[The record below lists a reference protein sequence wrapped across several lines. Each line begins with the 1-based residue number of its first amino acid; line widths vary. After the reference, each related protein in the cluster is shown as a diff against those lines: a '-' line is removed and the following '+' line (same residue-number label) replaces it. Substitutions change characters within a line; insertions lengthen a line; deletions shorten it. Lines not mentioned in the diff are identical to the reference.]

1 MTRESYVVSK
11 NGLTHRVIRL
21 YHTHG
26 LRKTLKAVWLSFIWR
41 IFDPILL
48 RRMKLD
54 EPFTFNGRQY
64 RYNRS
69 MYERAIELP
78 IIINIIQEEFKDR
91 KINMLEVGNVL
102 SDPKYELPSG
112 IIIPAHDIVDKYEKR
127 PGVISKDIMDYW
139 PEGKMYDLIVS
150 ISTIEHIGFD
160 DDDRNP
166 DKIPQTI
173 ERLKAMLAPGGKF
186 VFTVPTGYN
195 PDLDSKVLFDDNSDL
210 QRYFMK
216 RISKDNKWVQ
226 ITDRKEAANYSYGSK
241 YRLWAANCL
250 AICMFTKPPTP
261 AS

>member
-1 MTRESYVVSK
+1 MTRESYDVSK
-11 NGLTHRVIRL
+11 NGLTDRVIRL

-26 LRKTLKAVWLSFIWR
+26 LRKTLKAVWLAVILR

-48 RRMKLD
+48 RRMKLN

-64 RYNRS
+64 RYNRRLD
-69 MYERAIELP
+69 ERTIELP
-78 IIINIIQEEFKDR
+78 IIIDIIQEELKHG

-112 IIIPAHDIVDKYEKR
+112 IIIPARDIVDKYEKG
-127 PGVISKDIMDYW
+127 PGVINKDIMDYW

-160 DDDRNP
+160 ENERNP

-173 ERLKAMLAPGGKF
+173 ERLKSMLAPGGKF
-186 VFTVPTGYN
+186 VFTVPVGYN
-195 PDLDSKVLFDDNSDL
+195 SDLDSKVLFNDNSDL

-216 RISKDNKWVQ
+216 RISKDNKWAQ
-226 ITDRKEAANYSYGSK
+226 IMDRKEAATYRYGSK
-241 YRLWAANCL
+241 YRLWAANCV
-250 AICMFTKPPTP
+250 AVCMFTKAPTS

>member
-1 MTRESYVVSK
+1 MRRESYDVSK

-26 LRKTLKAVWLSFIWR
+26 LRKMLKEAWLAFIRR

-54 EPFTFNGRQY
+54 APFTFNGRQY
-64 RYNRS
+64 RYNRRLG
-69 MYERAIELP
+69 ERTVELP
-78 IIINIIQEEFKDR
+78 IIINIIQEEFKDGE
-91 KINMLEVGNVL
+91 INMLEVGNVL

-160 DDDRNP
+160 EDYKNP

-173 ERLKAMLAPGGKF
+173 ERLKAMLAPGGKI

-195 PDLDSKVLFDDNSDL
+195 PDLDSKVLFNDNSDL
-210 QRYFMK
+210 QTYFMK

-226 ITDRKEAANYSYGSK
+226 ITDKKEAASCRYGSK
-241 YRLWAANCL
+241 YRAANCV
-250 AICMFTKPPTP
+250 AICMFSKAPTP